1 MCFEFKCNWL
11 VMILIVAIYCAP
23 LRSVTMTHNDDAN
36 GKFRQKTM
44 EPFRNGHFKKT
55 FSNRKI
61 KFVL

>member
-1 MCFEFKCNWL
+1 
-11 VMILIVAIYCAP
+11 MILIVAIYCAP